1 MTKTPI
7 LYDCD
12 PGHDDAI
19 ALVMAHR
26 SSSIELLGVTT
37 TCGNASVDKTTSN
50 AIRVLDFIGA
60 WDVPVAAGCVRPLAR
75 PLVLGTA
82 DGPSGLEGSP
92 YLPPP
97 SRGPVAQHAVD
108 FLAEKLAAQP
118 EPITIVATGP
128 LCNIGLLVLKHPQ
141 VLGKIRELIWM
152 GGVFYRKSEIITP
165 TEFNAFCDPEAVRI
179 VLDSGVPITMVGL
192 DVTMQV
198 LVEEPQ
204 YAELASID
212 TNLGRV
218 VMDWLRFYEKLHRNS
233 MGVGGAMHDPL
244 ALALAINPTLVRTR
258 PVHIGVDLSGTYAFG
273 ATVADFWHERGEPD
287 NARIAYE
294 VDADRFFKLMFDLL
308 RDAAEWGAKPTV
320 VPQAATLSST
330 VKVMKN
336 QNISG

>member
-1 MTKTPI
+1 MPTPI

-26 SSSIELLGVTT
+26 SPDIELIGVTT
-37 TCGNASVDKTTSN
+37 TCGNAELEKTTSN

-60 WDVPVAAGCVRPLAR
+60 GNVPVAAGCARPLAR

-92 YLPPP
+92 YLPQPQ
-97 SRGPVAQHAVD
+97 REAIAQHAVD
-108 FLAEKLAAQP
+108 FLAEKLTEAP
-118 EPITIVATGP
+118 EPMIVVATGP
-128 LCNIGLLVLKHPQ
+128 LSNLGLLVLKHPQ
-141 VLGKIRELIWM
+141 VLPKIKELIWM

-165 TEFNAFCDPEAVRI
+165 TEFNAFCDPEALKL

-198 LVEEPQ
+198 LIEAPQ
-204 YAELASID
+204 YAELATID
-212 TNLGRV
+212 TPLGRL

-244 ALALAINPTLVRTR
+244 ALALAIDPTLVQTR
-258 PVHIGVDLSGTYAFG
+258 PAHIGVDLSGTYAFG
-273 ATVADFWHERGEPD
+273 ATVADFWKERGEPD

-308 RDAAEWGAKPTV
+308 RDA
-320 VPQAATLSST
+320 
-330 VKVMKN
+330 
-336 QNISG
+336 

>member
-1 MTKTPI
+1 MATPI

-26 SSSIELLGVTT
+26 SPAIDLLGVTT
-37 TCGNASVDKTTSN
+37 TCGNAELERTTAN
-50 AIRVLDFIGA
+50 AIRVLDFLGA
-60 WDVPVAAGCVRPLAR
+60 TDVPVAAGCARPLAR

-82 DGPSGLEGSP
+82 DGPSGMDGSP
-92 YLPPP
+92 YLPEPK
-97 SRGPVAQHAVD
+97 RGPIAQHAVD
-108 FLAEKLAAQP
+108 FLAEKLAAAA
-118 EPITIVATGP
+118 EPMTVVATGP
-128 LCNIGLLVLKHPQ
+128 LTNIGLLVLKHPE
-141 VLGKIRELIWM
+141 VLAKIKELIWM

-165 TEFNAFCDPEAVRI
+165 TEFNAFCDPESLKI

-198 LVEEPQ
+198 LIEAEQYEE
-204 YAELASID
+204 LGRID
-212 TNLGRV
+212 TQLGKL

-244 ALALAINPTLVRTR
+244 ALALVIDPTLVRTR
-258 PVHIGVDLSGTYAFG
+258 PVHIGVDLNGTYTFG
-273 ATVADFWHERGEPD
+273 ATVADFWKERGEPD

-308 RDAAEWGAKPTV
+308 R
-320 VPQAATLSST
+320 
-330 VKVMKN
+330 
-336 QNISG
+336 

>member
-1 MTKTPI
+1 MATPI

-26 SSSIELLGVTT
+26 SPAIDLLGVTT
-37 TCGNASVDKTTSN
+37 TCGNAELERTTAN
-50 AIRVLDFIGA
+50 AIRVLDFLGA
-60 WDVPVAAGCVRPLAR
+60 TDVPVAAGSARPLAR

-82 DGPSGLEGSP
+82 DGPSGMDGSP
-92 YLPPP
+92 YLPEPK
-97 SRGPVAQHAVD
+97 RGPIAQHAVD
-108 FLAEKLAAQP
+108 FLAEKLAAAA
-118 EPITIVATGP
+118 EPMTVVATGP
-128 LCNIGLLVLKHPQ
+128 LTNIGLLVLKHPE
-141 VLGKIRELIWM
+141 VLSKIKELIWM

-165 TEFNAFCDPEAVRI
+165 TEFNAFCDPESLKI

-198 LVEEPQ
+198 LIEAEQYEE
-204 YAELASID
+204 LGRID
-212 TNLGRV
+212 TQLGKL

-244 ALALAINPTLVRTR
+244 ALALVIDPTLVRTR
-258 PVHIGVDLSGTYAFG
+258 PVHIGVDLNGTYTFG
-273 ATVADFWHERGEPD
+273 ATVADFWKERGEPD

-308 RDAAEWGAKPTV
+308 R
-320 VPQAATLSST
+320 
-330 VKVMKN
+330 
-336 QNISG
+336 